1 MVALRGVAVDGLG
14 ISGLFADDGGVI
26 SSGYF
31 GFMVAEDAAPAGV
44 CDPMEG
50 ILPGMDEASG
60 ILSRAPDPK
69 DGTRKGRAMACTV
82 SCNGSS
88 LPPLSSTRSKVNL
101 ISEPGELLL
110 WALDSVTWPMIFVLR
125 GTTICP

>member
-1 MVALRGVAVDGLG
+1 MFRVSPLIPTTPCVVALRGVAVDGLG
-14 ISGLFADDGGVI
+14 MSGLFADVGGVI

-60 ILSRAPDPK
+60 ILSGPPDPK
-69 DGTRKGRAMACTV
+69 DGRWLAR
-82 SCNGSS
+82 
-88 LPPLSSTRSKVNL
+88 
-101 ISEPGELLL
+101 
-110 WALDSVTWPMIFVLR
+110 
-125 GTTICP
+125 